1 MADMGRKLFAL
12 LVLAAAAASGEVS
25 VVRGTARARDNDAA
39 KSLSGITYAGG
50 GLFYAVA
57 DDSGTEGGLYTC
69 TIELGPE
76 GTNIVSFSICST
88 NERVKLGTASD
99 LEGVA
104 RDPATGHVW
113 ATDEGGRSIREY
125 DPATGEKL
133 RSLEIPAILSSYRYN
148 FGFEALTISGDGLA
162 LWTANEEALECD
174 GAISS
179 HDAGTTVRLAKFTR
193 RSVRDVF
200 KLEAMYAY
208 TTDPWQYAYNY
219 GGLARCGVAGLCA
232 LPDGS
237 LLVLE
242 RELSFGS
249 TDKWSI
255 AFGNHYLGWRLYRIA
270 SPEDA
275 TDVKNWPSLADG
287 GWTGVEK
294 TLLANDG
301 GHIMLTGNFEGICLG
316 PRLANG
322 ALSVLL
328 LSDSG
333 DGYSRPMV
341 YPLVLSGL
349 DVHALDFPEP
359 DASLGA
365 DAAASLVGSNYRFL
379 AGARVES
386 SLSGSAAAAAR
397 YAANGSSV
405 PLPQWSLAGG
415 DASGEGAVASF
426 EVAGDDTL
434 RWTGLSAARPV
445 ETKILACDTFE
456 EYAVGATAVTG
467 ALRGWSGAT
476 GSAVMAGTPDV
487 GAAGLPMSAAP
498 HEHVLAIPF
507 SAYRTYGEAPA
518 GNQKFELMF
527 RVAPEAGI
535 GFYDLDGVWFASLFV
550 TDDGSLEISHD
561 DGRGGFTEAVL
572 DAGPFARGDWIRL
585 GFLLDR
591 TTDPTFLEVSIDGT
605 PRASEHGVRSRADPV
620 IPADASGMWH
630 RTRLH
635 AVGWISEVRIYG
647 DTAVDDVLLAEAD
660 FPTES
665 TPGYVRADGV
675 PSDWIRA
682 RGLDP
687 VFADLSA
694 PTAIRDG
701 DRVYSLGDAF
711 TAGIDPDGAA
721 PLRETAVELLPDGRV
736 RIVLNGIR
744 PDNADAYAVY
754 GASDLA
760 ALSTDDPS
768 RLVPGAFQPDSATG
782 RTVWTSAAAVGDAA
796 FFRVKASR

>member
-1 MADMGRKLFAL
+1 MADMGRNLFAL

-69 TIELGPE
+69 SIELGPE

-113 ATDEGGRSIREY
+113 ATDEG
-125 DPATGEKL
+125 
-133 RSLEIPAILSSYRYN
+133 
-148 FGFEALTISGDGLA
+148 
-162 LWTANEEALECD
+162 
-174 GAISS
+174 
-179 HDAGTTVRLAKFTR
+179 
-193 RSVRDVF
+193 
-200 KLEAMYAY
+200 
-208 TTDPWQYAYNY
+208 
-219 GGLARCGVAGLCA
+219 
-232 LPDGS
+232 
-237 LLVLE
+237 
-242 RELSFGS
+242 
-249 TDKWSI
+249 
-255 AFGNHYLGWRLYRIA
+255 
-270 SPEDA
+270 
-275 TDVKNWPSLADG
+275 
-287 GWTGVEK
+287 
-294 TLLANDG
+294 
-301 GHIMLTGNFEGICLG
+301 
-316 PRLANG
+316 
-322 ALSVLL
+322 
-328 LSDSG
+328 
-333 DGYSRPMV
+333 
-341 YPLVLSGL
+341 
-349 DVHALDFPEP
+349 
-359 DASLGA
+359 
-365 DAAASLVGSNYRFL
+365 
-379 AGARVES
+379 
-386 SLSGSAAAAAR
+386 
-397 YAANGSSV
+397 
-405 PLPQWSLAGG
+405 
-415 DASGEGAVASF
+415 AVASF

-434 RWTGLSAARPV
+434 RWTGLSAAQPV
-445 ETKILACDTFE
+445 ATTVLACDTFE

-535 GFYDLDGVWFASLFV
+535 GFYDLDGDWFASLFV

-620 IPADASGMWH
+620 IPADASGTWH

-665 TPGYVRADGV
+665 APGYVRADGV
-675 PSDWIRA
+675 PSDWMRA

-687 VFADLSA
+687 VFGDLSA

-701 DRVYSLGDAF
+701 DRVYTLGDAF
-711 TAGIDPDGAA
+711 TAGVDPDGTD
-721 PLRETAVELLPDGRV
+721 PLREAAVELLPDGRV

-744 PDNADAYAVY
+744 PDNAAAYAVY
-754 GASDLA
+754 GAADLA

-768 RLVPGAFQPDSATG
+768 RLIPGAFHPDSATG
-782 RTVWTSAAAVGDAA
+782 RTVWTSDEPVGDAA